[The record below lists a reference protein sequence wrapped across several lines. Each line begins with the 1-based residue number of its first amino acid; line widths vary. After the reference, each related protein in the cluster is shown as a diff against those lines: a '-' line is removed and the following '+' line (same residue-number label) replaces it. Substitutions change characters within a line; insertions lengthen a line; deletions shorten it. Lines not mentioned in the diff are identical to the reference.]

1 MIRIVA
7 RHFVAGVV
15 LQRRPAGADST
26 LSGDVLGLAVRA
38 APIVGYMAG
47 WDGTRV
53 IDYCVR
59 KRWRWE
65 LIP

>member
-1 MIRIVA
+1 MIRITA

-15 LQRRPAGADST
+15 LRN
-26 LSGDVLGLAVRA
+26 GLAVRA

-59 KRWRWE
+59 KRWHWE
-65 LIP
+65 LI